1 MTLGGRRWFPDPS
14 CRPYAPV
21 VRIVDARSL
30 DEAGFAAALELQQ
43 RLDRERDPGLPVT
56 PAPELRAI
64 FDDDATDHCLH
75 QRVVALAGDGTAA
88 AIGHVEFN
96 TDAANANLAGVEI
109 TPADEPTAAAV
120 LAELLRLARADGRTS
135 IIAWGDHT
143 PDADAFWTG
152 LGAELRYTEQ
162 ESRLD
167 LAAVDPELMARWIA
181 AGPDNLELV
190 HWARRCPE
198 ERIGALV
205 ATANAMNDAP
215 TDDLEI
221 ADTVVDEVMVR
232 AEIEARAAIGLEYR
246 GVLAVTARGEAAGTT
261 EVFVNRHRPAASWQW
276 STVVLPAHRG
286 RGIGRWMKA
295 VMWQWLRADEPEVT
309 ALQTGNA
316 ASNAHML
323 AINIE
328 MGFQPTHL
336 MGCWQADLETLE
348 AGVSRLGPAGG
359 SAAGSTR

>member
-1 MTLGGRRWFPDPS
+1 M
-14 CRPYAPV
+14 

-30 DEAGFAAALELQQ
+30 GTPDFGAALELQQ
-43 RLDRERDPGLPVT
+43 RLDCERDPGLPVT
-56 PAPELRAI
+56 PAAELRAV
-64 FDDDATDHCLH
+64 FADNATDHCRH
-75 QRVVALAGDGTAA
+75 QRVVAFTDDNAAA

-109 TPADEPTAAAV
+109 TPTDHQTAAAV
-120 LAELLRLARADGRTS
+120 LAELLGRARDDGRTS
-135 IIAWGDHT
+135 VIAWGDHS
-143 PDADAFWTG
+143 PAAHAFWTG

-167 LAAVDPELMARWIA
+167 LAAADPELMAQWIS
-181 AGPDNLELV
+181 AGPTDLELV
-190 HWARRCPE
+190 HWSRRCPE
-198 ERIGALV
+198 DRIDALV

-215 TDDLEI
+215 TDDLEV
-221 ADTVVDEVMVR
+221 ADTVVDAAMVR
-232 AEIEARAAIGLEYR
+232 AEIEARAARGLEYR
-246 GVLAVTARGEAAGTT
+246 GVLAVTAGGEAAGTT

-295 VMWQWLRADEPEVT
+295 AMWQRLRAAEPEVT
-309 ALQTGNA
+309 TLQTGNA

-336 MGCWQADLETLE
+336 TGCWQADLETLE
-348 AGVSRLGPAGG
+348 AGVSRREPAGG